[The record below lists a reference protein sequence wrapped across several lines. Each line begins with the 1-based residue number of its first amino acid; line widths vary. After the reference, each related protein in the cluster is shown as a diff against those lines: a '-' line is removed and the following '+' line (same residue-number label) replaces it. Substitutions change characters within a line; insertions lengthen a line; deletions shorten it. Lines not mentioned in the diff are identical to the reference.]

1 VLFELSIILLLIGVN
16 GVFAGAEISIISV
29 RRSRL
34 QQLVEEGRAG
44 ARAVQALRSFPERFL
59 ATVQVGITVVGA
71 TAAAFSGA
79 SLSSRLASAFEG
91 LGWSAESSREVAL
104 AAVIAAISYLSIIFG
119 ELVPKSLALRSGE
132 RYALLMARP
141 LQALAWLGRPLVWLL
156 TASSNLVLKPFGDAT
171 SFTEARLSTE
181 ELRQLVEEA
190 AETGSLDARSS
201 EIAARALDF
210 GDLTAAAV
218 MVPRNRVV
226 AVPLASG
233 QAALRT
239 VVLAARFSRMPVFDG
254 TLDNVVGY
262 ITMRDVL
269 ALAWL
274 GRPLVWLL
282 TASSNLVLKPFGDAT
297 SFTEARLST
306 EELRQL
312 VEEAAETGSLDARSS
327 EIAARAL
334 DFGDLTAAAVMVP
347 RNRVVAM
354 PLASGQA
361 ELRKVVLAAR
371 FSRMPV
377 FDGTLDNVVGYIT
390 MRDVLALAWDREEVV
405 LADILRPAFFVPE
418 TTGAGRVLQEMQ
430 RRRVPIAIV
439 VDEHGGVAGLIT
451 LEDLVEELVGDL
463 ASEDERAGQALRV
476 EPDGSALLEGSVA
489 IRDVNRELG
498 LDLPEGEGWTTIAGL
513 CIELTGGIPQ
523 PGSRV
528 EVGGRVLEIV
538 EASARSVGRVRVTL
552 ATPSGPE

>member
-1 VLFELSIILLLIGVN
+1 MLFEISVILLLIGVN
-16 GVFAGAEISIISV
+16 GIFAGAEISIISV

-44 ARAVQALRSFPERFL
+44 ASAMQALRSVPERFL

-79 SLSSRLASAFEG
+79 SLSTRLALAFEG
-91 LGWSAESSREVAL
+91 LGWSVDNSREVAL
-104 AAVIAAISYLSIIFG
+104 AIVIAAISYLSLIFG

-132 RYALLMARP
+132 RYALLVARP

-181 ELRQLVEEA
+181 ELQQLVEEA
-190 AETGSLDARSS
+190 AQAGSLDARSS
-201 EIAARALDF
+201 EIAARAIDF

-226 AVPLASG
+226 AVPLAST
-233 QAALRT
+233 QA
-239 VVLAARFSRMPVFDG
+239 D
-254 TLDNVVGY
+254 
-262 ITMRDVL
+262 
-269 ALAWL
+269 
-274 GRPLVWLL
+274 
-282 TASSNLVLKPFGDAT
+282 
-297 SFTEARLST
+297 
-306 EELRQL
+306 
-312 VEEAAETGSLDARSS
+312 
-327 EIAARAL
+327 
-334 DFGDLTAAAVMVP
+334 
-347 RNRVVAM
+347 
-354 PLASGQA
+354 
-361 ELRKVVLAAR
+361 LRKVVVAAR

-418 TTGAGRVLQEMQ
+418 TTGAGRVLHEMQ
-430 RRRVPIAIV
+430 RRRVPLAIV

-463 ASEDERAGQALRV
+463 ASEDERVGHALRFA
-476 EPDGSALLEGSVA
+476 PDGSALLEGAVA

-498 LDLPEGEGWTTIAGL
+498 LDLPEGDGWTTIAGL

-523 PGSRV
+523 PGARV

-538 EASARSVGRVRVTL
+538 EASARSVGLVRVAPL
-552 ATPSGPE
+552 APLAPVSPE